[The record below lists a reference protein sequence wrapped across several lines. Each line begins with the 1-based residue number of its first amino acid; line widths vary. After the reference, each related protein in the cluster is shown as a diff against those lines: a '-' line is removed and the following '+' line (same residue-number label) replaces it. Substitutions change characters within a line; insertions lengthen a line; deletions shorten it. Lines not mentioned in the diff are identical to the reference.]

1 MTENIEP
8 VQSAETEPVE
18 PKTYTQEQ
26 VEQIVKD
33 RLKNVKSAPPADYEE
48 LKAKAEKFDAV
59 EEAAKSE
66 LQKAVE
72 RAEKA
77 ESELKGMKEAQ
88 LHAQAVKA
96 AAKEHGVDEEILS
109 LMSGDVEQN
118 ALFLKERQEAQKPAY
133 PSVTDN
139 GELPAQSKLTLED
152 IDRIPDHAE
161 RMAAYAKYYQQE
173 NG

>member
-1 MTENIEP
+1 MSENIEP
-8 VQSAETEPVE
+8 ANTAEESPAE

-26 VEQIVKD
+26 VEQIVKE

-48 LKAKAEKFDAV
+48 LKAKAEKFDAA

-77 ESELKGMKEAQ
+77 ETELKGLMEKQA
-88 LHAQAVKA
+88 HAQAVKE
-96 AAKEHGVDEEILS
+96 AAKEHGVDEETLS
-109 LMSGDVEQN
+109 RMTGDVEQN
-118 ALFLKERQEAQKPAY
+118 AVFLKERKEAQKPAY
-133 PSVTDN
+133 PSVVDN
-139 GELPAQSKLTLED
+139 GELPAQNNLTLDD
-152 IDRIPDHAE
+152 IDRIEDNQE
-161 RMAAYAKYYQQE
+161 RLVAYAKFYEQE